1 MITLGII
8 GVVAALTIPG
18 LIANFQKKRTVT
30 QLKET
35 YSIMQQ
41 AMKLSQEENGEVDSW
56 DTKLSGKKFFEKY
69 IQNYVKVMKVY
80 STTELNKIAP
90 RTYLNGS
97 KYSGTTYNGGY
108 SYHFSLINGS
118 MVSANLNSGADNG
131 LWVGIDV
138 NGISKPNRIGKDTF
152 LFFLSSEYGL
162 RPLGDVG
169 SPKSWTIGKV
179 YKRDIVKGSNGNACA
194 KGKNGY
200 WCSALIIGD
209 NWTIQPD
216 YPWNVK

>member
-18 LIANFQKKRTVT
+18 LIANYQKRKTVT

-41 AMKLSQEENGEVDSW
+41 AMKLSQEDNGEVDSW
-56 DTKLSGKKFFEKY
+56 DTTLSGKAFFEKY
-69 IQNYVKVMKVY
+69 IQNYVKVMNSYSSGELFKV
-80 STTELNKIAP
+80 AP
-90 RTYLNGS
+90 RTNLNGS
-97 KYSGTTYNGGY
+97 RYSGTTYTGGNA
-108 SYHFSLINGS
+108 YHFSLINGAI
-118 MVSANLNSGADNG
+118 VSANLNSGNESG

-138 NGISKPNRIGKDTF
+138 NGISKPNKVGKDTF

-162 RPLGDVG
+162 QPLGNAG
-169 SPKSWTIGKV
+169 TPASWSIGKV
-179 YKRDIVKGSNGNACA
+179 YKRDVVKGSSGSSCA
-194 KGKNGY
+194 KGKSGY
-200 WCSALIIGD
+200 WCAALIVGD
-209 NWTIQPD
+209 NWTIQGD